1 MAAVAPHEAS
11 SPTMMDTSA
20 ADEITKHFPSV
31 VDATLLTRLNQ
42 LCRTHKLSAE
52 QLNTQWEMVCIND
65 GGGGDIKMSMDTIA
79 QLERRC
85 ANSSAKATTAAGSRF
100 GSRVPAGKV
109 NVPKQLS
116 TFAKDNKDLLSG
128 GKLSTVTPQRAARPG
143 GPIAPLSLGA
153 TSASP
158 GVGAFANRQDSGKV
172 ITSVNSLLGPATSFP
187 QLSVEPRLPAEAPN
201 HFEMGLD
208 KLFTELLDQLLEPPE
223 LLLEP
228 FHGKSFSERLH
239 KRLWRSP
246 ASGCTINT
254 LST

>member
-20 ADEITKHFPSV
+20 EDEIAKHFPSV

-65 GGGGDIKMSMDTIA
+65 RGGGDIKMSMDTIA

-116 TFAKDNKDLLSG
+116 TFAKDKNKDLLSG
-128 GKLSTVTPQRAARPG
+128 GKLSTVTPQRTAQPG
-143 GPIAPLSLGA
+143 APPLSLGA
-153 TSASP
+153 SSAGSP
-158 GVGAFANRQDSGKV
+158 GSGAFANRQDSGKV
-172 ITSVNSLLGPATSFP
+172 ITSVNSLLGPATSIP
-187 QLSVEPRLPAEAPN
+187 QLSVEPRLPADASS
-201 HFEMGLD
+201 HFMWEKMD
-208 KLFTELLDQLLEPPE
+208 ERARLLDQGVMELEAALL
-223 LLLEP
+223 
-228 FHGKSFSERLH
+228 
-239 KRLWRSP
+239 
-246 ASGCTINT
+246 T
-254 LST
+254 L